1 MIQLG
6 QKVRDRVTGFEG
18 IVVNKVEYLNGCIQ
32 FCVKPRCGEDG
43 KMSAGEYIDDAQLE
57 VVDDDGI
64 IVDVSADGG
73 AMPDSP
79 PVQYG
84 G

>member
-6 QKVRDRVTGFEG
+6 QKVRDVVTGFEG
-18 IVVNKVEYLNGCIQ
+18 IATCRVEYLNGCVQ

-43 KMSAGEYIDDAQLE
+43 KMPVGEYIDDAQLE
-57 VVDDDGI
+57 VVGDGVAVA
-64 IVDVSADGG
+64 VDGDGG
-73 AMPDSP
+73 PIADLP
-79 PVQYG
+79 PSCYG